1 MGRRLGRSQLT
12 TTYAD
17 ARGAEQ
23 QSIPAQCGEAVRA
36 TNDLVF

>member
-1 MGRRLGRSQLT
+1 MGCRLGRAQLT

-17 ARGAEQ
+17 MVGEEQ
-23 QSIPAQCGEAVRA
+23 QSIAARCGEAVRA